1 MVADIINTK
10 QSIDDDLPDA
20 FLRAHQ
26 RQRPLLTHLNADT
39 TWLLS
44 LPCSG
49 HRASLPGRAFYNI
62 LIDPWLKGSQSD
74 VASWFSTQWHVVES
88 SVQSI
93 IELNALLHKAESVCL
108 GEEAEKSWAP
118 NGLDSNY
125 IDLVAVCHEFT
136 DHCHEATLKE
146 IVSSV
151 PVFATPKAKD
161 LIQSWKHFDTVVET
175 PAFKQGT
182 DWHDTSVKPL
192 PDWLGVSR
200 LITEGNS
207 LYYHSALIICAN
219 KEGESGAEAVIY
231 TPHGVE
237 HETFSAVAT
246 AQPRLQTLALL
257 HGLHDVSIRLS
268 KQLNLG
274 LQNALKAQKVLQAR
288 YWVGTH
294 DEVKKGGGF
303 IGPLLRR
310 KAWTIADALL
320 PKEETAADVTDNST
334 RRVSGEDVSYVDLAN
349 GKALLLE

>member
-1 MVADIINTK
+1 MVADILNTK
-10 QSIDDDLPDA
+10 QSIEDDFPDA
-20 FLRAHQ
+20 FLLAHQ
-26 RQRPLLTHLNADT
+26 KQRPLLTHLNADT

-49 HRASLPGRAFYNI
+49 HRASLPGRVFYNI

-88 SVQSI
+88 SVQTVA
-93 IELNALLHKAESVCL
+93 ELNVLLDKAESRCSGKQAGQSSAIV
-108 GEEAEKSWAP
+108 SS
-118 NGLDSNY
+118 DSNY

-146 IVSSV
+146 VAPSV
-151 PVFATPKAKD
+151 PVFATPKAKG

-175 PAFKQGT
+175 PSFKQGT

-200 LITEGNS
+200 LITEGNA

-219 KEGESGAEAVIY
+219 QVGDEGAEAVIY

-237 HETFSAVAT
+237 HQTFAAVAT
-246 AQPRLQTLALL
+246 AHPRLQTLALL

-274 LQNALKAQKVLQAR
+274 LRNALKAREVLQAR

-320 PKEETAADVTDNST
+320 QKEKAAENSDTGT
-334 RRVSGEDVSYVDLAN
+334 RRMSVEDVSYVDLGN